1 MFTKF
6 VEFVKF
12 SINEEFPVKL
22 EVEFVKI
29 ELLTVELVVVF
40 KTNELELLDVKL
52 VVVFNKNELLT
63 TEEFE
68 VKFAV

>member
-29 ELLTVELVVVF
+29 ELLAVELA
-40 KTNELELLDVKL
+40 
-52 VVVFNKNELLT
+52 VVFNKNELFDKNELLT

>member
-12 SINEEFPVKL
+12 SINEEFSVKL

-29 ELLTVELVVVF
+29 ELLAVELA
-40 KTNELELLDVKL
+40 
-52 VVVFNKNELLT
+52 VVFNKNELLT
-63 TEEFE
+63 EEEFE
-68 VKFAV
+68 VKFTV